1 MDGWTLLIAA
11 HASGALLALVLGT
24 VMVVRRKGDQRH
36 RRIGRAWMVLMYW
49 VVLSSFGITRL
60 NPGHLSWIHGLSAFT
75 FLSLTMAWRAARR
88 GDVQGHRGWAIG
100 SYAGL
105 LGAFAGAVAVPIRLV
120 PRTVVHQPVI
130 AAVAGAVI
138 GLVAVVIVRAS
149 GKRLSRRTRSSQD
162 QSHERAVWLRLLE
175 DELAAVAARDRRGD
189 PQSQPA
195 GRHVEVGHVQE

>member
-1 MDGWTLLIAA
+1 MDGWSLLIAA

-36 RRIGRAWMVLMYW
+36 RRIGRVWMVLMYW

-100 SYAGL
+100 SYGGL

-120 PRTVVHQPVI
+120 PRTVVHQP
-130 AAVAGAVI
+130 A
-138 GLVAVVIVRAS
+138 
-149 GKRLSRRTRSSQD
+149 T
-162 QSHERAVWLRLLE
+162 
-175 DELAAVAARDRRGD
+175 AAVAAALIAVAAWCVVRVARPRARVNLGPKDVKFTRSGV
-189 PQSQPA
+189 PA
-195 GRHVEVGHVQE
+195 PHGPS